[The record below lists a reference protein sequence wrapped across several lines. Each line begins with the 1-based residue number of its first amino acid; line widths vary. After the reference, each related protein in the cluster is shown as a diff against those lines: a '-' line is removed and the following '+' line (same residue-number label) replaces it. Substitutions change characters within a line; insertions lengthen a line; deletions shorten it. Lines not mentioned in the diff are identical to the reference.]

1 MSLPLRILL
10 FAACVY
16 LLLQVLALAPAV
28 LSG

>member
-1 MSLPLRILL
+1 MSLPLRILFL
-10 FAACVY
+10 AACIY